1 MTKRNI
7 VHVEFSSRDLKES
20 AKFYQDLFGW
30 KIEMVP
36 QMNYATW
43 EAGQPPMGG
52 FNPPDMSRPGEV
64 IVYVESDDIQADLKK
79 AKSLGGS
86 IIREKTEIP
95 QTGWFGLFK
104 DPNGNQVGLYTPM
117 PRAGH

>member
-52 FNPPDMSRPGEV
+52 FNPPDMSKPGEV

-95 QTGWFGLFK
+95 NVGWFGLFK
-104 DPNGNQVGLYTPM
+104 DPNGNQVGLYRAM
-117 PRAGH
+117 PHTGH